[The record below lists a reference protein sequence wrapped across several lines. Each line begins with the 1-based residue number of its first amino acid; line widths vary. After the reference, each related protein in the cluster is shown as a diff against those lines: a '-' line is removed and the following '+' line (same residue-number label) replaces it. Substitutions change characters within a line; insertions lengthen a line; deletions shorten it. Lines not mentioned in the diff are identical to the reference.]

1 MTNEVQKQK
10 SYFTFL
16 WGKKKKTKVKIIV
29 KKSLLMT
36 RQQALSFDPYLPVDL
51 HKIVEIINLIY
62 SKQINDKC
70 FLEGLS
76 ELVPNGAE
84 L

>member
-1 MTNEVQKQK
+1 MTNKIRKQK

-16 WGKKKKTKVKIIV
+16 GGGGVKIIV

-36 RQQALSFDPYLPVDL
+36 RQQALSFDPYLPIDL

>member
-1 MTNEVQKQK
+1 MGEKKSNEVQK
-10 SYFTFL
+10 
-16 WGKKKKTKVKIIV
+16 II
-29 KKSLLMT
+29 KKSLFMT
-36 RQQALSFDPYLPVDL
+36 RQQAQSFDPYLAIDL
-51 HKIVEIINLIY
+51 HKIVEIIILIY

-76 ELVPNGAE
+76 ELVSNGAE

>member
-1 MTNEVQKQK
+1 
-10 SYFTFL
+10 
-16 WGKKKKTKVKIIV
+16 
-29 KKSLLMT
+29 MT